1 MRGRKILKK
10 IQKRTQERAVL
21 EQSFGKTRPIIH
33 ADFNGYKW
41 VAVGNQLLYS
51 KDWKT
56 FPDFL
61 LDYIKS
67 VLGSDWGNSE
77 LKKLYEE
84 RHQVL
89 KWYDGMCR
97 FQQSQ
102 VKNKEGIYEAV
113 PNGPFAAYLF
123 LAYDLYI
130 LRHHTTLQN
139 EIVDRIKNSDQ
150 FQGARYELFTA
161 ATCIRAGF
169 DIEFEDE
176 ADRIKKHVEFVATH
190 KFSGQKISVE
200 AKSKHRKG
208 VLGYKGKKIS
218 DESMKLRVG
227 SLLSKALEKGH
238 TYPLVVFIDV
248 NLSPLVAKD
257 VFKMPPPNEIS
268 RMMNRI
274 KLTKNGKDRFN
285 LLIFTNHPQHYGR
298 EDEPAPGKNVI
309 TIFSRNPYIVQE
321 HPDSIIALHD
331 ASMQYG
337 NIPNEFPED

>member
-1 MRGRKILKK
+1 MREKKIPKK

-21 EQSFGKTRPIIH
+21 EQSYGKTRPIIH
-33 ADFNGYKW
+33 ADFDENKF
-41 VAVGNQLLYS
+41 VAVGSQLFYS

-77 LKKLYEE
+77 LKKPYEE

-97 FQQSQ
+97 FQKSQ
-102 VKNKEGIYEAV
+102 LKNKEGIFKAV

-139 EIVDRIKNSDQ
+139 EIVDRLKNSDQ

-169 DIEFEDE
+169 DIEFE
-176 ADRIKKHVEFVATH
+176 ADRRKKHVEFVATH
-190 KFSGQKISVE
+190 KISGQKISVE

-208 VLGYKGKKIS
+208 ILGYKGKKIS

-227 SLLSKALEKGH
+227 SLLSKALEKDH
-238 TYPLVVFIDV
+238 AYPLVIFIDV
-248 NLSPLVAKD
+248 NLPPLVAKD

-268 RMMNRI
+268 RMMDRI
-274 KLTKNGKDRFN
+274 KLTKNRKDRFN

-298 EDEPAPGKNVI
+298 EDEPAPGKNVM
-309 TIFSRNPYIVQE
+309 TIFSPNPNIASE
-321 HPDSIIALHD
+321 NPGSIIAIDD
-331 ASMQYG
+331 AARQYG
-337 NIPNEFPED
+337 NIPNEFPND